1 MGNDGGSIP
10 KRDDLVRTKRA
21 RERYHDPKE
30 HARLRWTLCALSKE
44 PLREPVVA
52 SALGTL
58 FNKEALIAYLLNP
71 PTETDPGPF
80 GNDGRLVAGHIR
92 SLKDV
97 TTLRLT
103 PNPAATTSSNGAAT
117 AKLGDDSTL
126 EHAPFVCPISM
137 REMNGTYKFMFR
149 SPCGCVISEAS
160 LREMR
165 KADGNDSNSLA
176 ARFCPVHGGQDDEKA
191 APERWTTINPVGA
204 ELESMRVDLL
214 ERQRVEKA
222 TKRDRKKRKAGS
234 ASGAKADG
242 DQDLDG
248 HQQQQQQQQPAAKK
262 AKAAPTAQVA
272 PSVKGVPLLS
282 ASLAAKIAEQKK
294 TQSPAIA
301 SLYAKKGGDDNHD
314 ADGRSTWMTRGAFTR
329 YA

>member
-30 HARLRWTLCALSKE
+30 HARLRWTQCALSKDM
-44 PLREPVVA
+44 LREPVVA

-71 PTETDPGPF
+71 PTESDPGPF
-80 GNDGRLVAGHIR
+80 GNDGFMIAGHVK

-103 PNPAATTSSNGAAT
+103 PNPAATHADAT
-117 AKLGDDSTL
+117 AKVGDDATL

-137 REMNGTYKFMFR
+137 REMNGSYRFLFR
-149 SPCGCVISEAS
+149 VPCGCVISEAS

-165 KADGNDSNSLA
+165 KADSDGSADT
-176 ARFCPVHGGQDDEKA
+176 RVCPVHGGQDDDKA
-191 APERWTTINPVGA
+191 GPEQWITINPIGA
-204 ELESMRVDLL
+204 ELEAMREHLL
-214 ERQRVEKA
+214 ERQRLDKA
-222 TKRDRKKRKAGS
+222 AKKDRKKRKTDSVPAQADDDR
-234 ASGAKADG
+234 ASY
-242 DQDLDG
+242 QR
-248 HQQQQQQQQPAAKK
+248 QPPKK
-262 AKAAPTAQVA
+262 AKAGPTAQVA
-272 PSVKGVPLLS
+272 PSVKAAVPLLS

-301 SLYAKKGGDDNHD
+301 SLYAKKSGDDTHD